1 MNKTENE
8 FMLQVKWHGV
18 NETPEISSTQATYD
32 DEREEYFYH
41 DNDALNL
48 VVKDKETGA
57 VHMWKSYSAC
67 MLTYGKFE
75 GKDDSSGFY
84 QVLSNEN
91 YGTTTVELI
100 NDDRYEVVAWSFA
113 PVIGIEPYKEE
124 EILVIDIDDP
134 EDHKKG
140 IHKYL

>member
-18 NETPEISSTQATYD
+18 NETPEIGNRHAIYD

-41 DNDALNL
+41 EACALNL
-48 VVKDKETGA
+48 AVKDKKTGI
-57 VHMWKSYSAC
+57 VNTWESYGAC
-67 MLTYGKFE
+67 TLTYGKFE

-84 QVLSNEN
+84 QVLSNED

-124 EILVIDIDDP
+124 V
-134 EDHKKG
+134 
-140 IHKYL
+140 